1 MYMYTHIYIYMFVY
15 GYIYMYIYIC
25 TCIYIYVCI
34 YIYIYTY
41 TTRIGGVIRSVLG
54 GRDYSRLVSSSW
66 MHFGSQ
72 PACFKS
78 WRTNPNP
85 RFFVRRPGPVT
96 PQKPKKSFEDN
107 DVQLFFLTDLN
118 NWLYGLHTY
127 LCYII
132 YVQLGFDFF

>member
-1 MYMYTHIYIYMFVY
+1 MYTYIYMFVY
-15 GYIYMYIYIC
+15 GWIYIYVYIYIYIC
-25 TCIYIYVCI
+25 TCIYIYVC
-34 YIYIYTY
+34 IYIYTY

-127 LCYII
+127 LWYII